1 MSLARHVITAVRVEG
16 LTKSQVA
23 GDYGIT
29 RFWVQSEAGF

>member
-1 MSLARHVITAVRVEG
+1 MSLARHVIAAVKVEG
-16 LTKSQVA
+16 RTKSEVA